1 MAIWNLKEKS
11 ILIVD
16 DFENM
21 RTLVREM
28 LMPLQP
34 DKIIA
39 ARSGNDAIELLEKHT
54 FDLVLCDYRL
64 GSGRDGQQVLEEARH
79 RNLLSYDAVFIIISA
94 ENTSRMVMGAIDYL
108 PDDYISKPF
117 TPSELHNRL
126 EKIIYKK
133 SKLKNISTAIND
145 KNYSKAIALCEQKLQ
160 ENPNGQTDL
169 LRTQGELLVKL
180 GRLDDAEQLYQDIL
194 KKRGIPWARLALGQ
208 VLYQQGNY
216 EKAKIQFESL
226 IEECPDYIA
235 ALDGLAGT
243 LEKMGELEYCQ
254 TILTQAIEKS
264 PKSARRQRKLATIAL
279 QNGSHEVAEKAYE
292 NAIAEGRFSCFGSLA
307 DVGGLAK
314 SMVYQGKTEEAIKS
328 INRIKKNFKQSD
340 ENRFHTALA
349 SSIVYRET
357 NQLDKCQQD
366 LDTAFSVIDTQAS
379 TLNPEVALE
388 LTQTCLTLDKPELA
402 NKVVKQ
408 LVNNHFDNEQLLDQV
423 KKLYQQA
430 GKLEEGSALIQSSKQ
445 EIVKINNEGVKLAQE
460 GKLEQS
466 IDFFVQAA
474 KGMPNNATINF
485 NAAYS
490 MIRQM
495 KATGDVSKYLPLSRH
510 FLEQGHK
517 IDPQNQ
523 KYFQLI
529 KLAEEFGN
537 KAA

>member
-1 MAIWNLKEKS
+1 MTMWNLKNKS
-11 ILIVD
+11 VLIVD

-21 RTLVREM
+21 RSLVREM
-28 LMPLQP
+28 LMPLEP
-34 DKIIA
+34 EKIMT
-39 ARSGNDAIELLEKHT
+39 ARNGNDAMELLEKYA
-54 FDLVLCDYRL
+54 FDIVLCDYKL

-79 RNLLSYDAVFIIISA
+79 RNLLSYDAIFIIITA
-94 ENTSRMVMGAIDYL
+94 ENTSKMVMGAIDYL

-117 TPSELHNRL
+117 TPSQLQSRL
-126 EKIIYKK
+126 GKVILKK
-133 SKLKNISTAIND
+133 TKLKSIATTINE
-145 KNYSKAIALCEQKLQ
+145 KNYSKAIVLCEQQLA

-169 LRTQGELLVKL
+169 LRTKGELLIKL
-180 GRLDDAEQLYQDIL
+180 GRLDDAEKFYQDVL
-194 KKRGIPWARLALGQ
+194 ENRSIPWARLALGQ
-208 VLYQQGNY
+208 VLYQKSNY
-216 EKAKIQFESL
+216 DGAKTQFESL

-235 ALDGLAGT
+235 ALDGLANT
-243 LEKMGELEYCQ
+243 LEKIGELEYCQ
-254 TILTQAIEKS
+254 TILSQAVEKS

-279 QNGSHEVAEKAYE
+279 QNEVAEKAYE
-292 NAIAEGRFSCFGSLA
+292 SAITEGRFSCFGKME

-314 SMVYQGKTEEAIKS
+314 SMVNQGKADEAIKS
-328 INRIKKNFKQSD
+328 IERIKKNFKQSD

-357 NQLDKCQQD
+357 NQLDKCQQN
-366 LDTAFSVIDTQAS
+366 LDTVFSIMETQTSELGPETA
-379 TLNPEVALE
+379 LN
-388 LTQTCLTLDKPELA
+388 LTQTCLALDKPELA
-402 NKVVKQ
+402 NKIVKQ

-423 KKLYQQA
+423 KNLYEQA

-466 IDFFVQAA
+466 INFFVQAA

-529 KLAEEFGN
+529 KLAEELGH